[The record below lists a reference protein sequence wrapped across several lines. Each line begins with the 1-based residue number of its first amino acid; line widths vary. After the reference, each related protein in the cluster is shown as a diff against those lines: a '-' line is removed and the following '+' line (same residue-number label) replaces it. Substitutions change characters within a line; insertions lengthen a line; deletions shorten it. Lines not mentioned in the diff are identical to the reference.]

1 MKLAM
6 VGTGYVG
13 LVTGTCFAQMGNT
26 VTCVDIDEKK
36 VAGLRNGIIPIYE
49 PGLEALVQEN
59 VKNKSLTFTTSLE
72 DALKTAE
79 VVFIAVGTPMGED
92 GSADLQ
98 YVLKVATDI
107 GRFMV
112 GPVVVVDKSTVP
124 VGTADKVK
132 AAIAGALKARG
143 VTHKFAV
150 VSNPEF
156 LKEGAAID
164 DFMKPDRVVIG
175 ADDPEALETM
185 RELYGPFTFSRD
197 RFIGMDVR
205 SAEMTKYAA
214 NAMLATKISFMNEVA
229 NICERVGADVNKVR
243 VGIGSDARI
252 GYSFIYPGC
261 GYGGSCFP
269 KDVRALEKTALDHG
283 YTPRI
288 LQAVEGVNKDQKKV
302 LGAKVVKRFG
312 EDLKGH
318 TFAVWGLAFKPET
331 DDMREA
337 SALTLIDDLTR
348 RGAQIA
354 VYDPKA
360 MDEAKKHYLAENKAV
375 RYCES
380 KYDALNGASAL
391 LLVTEWKEFRSPDFD
406 EIGSRLKQKV
416 IIDGRNQYQ
425 ADRITAQG
433 FEYHPIGVRTGIQ
446 G

>member
-1 MKLAM
+1 MKLTM

-36 VAGLRNGIIPIYE
+36 VQRLLDGQIPIFE
-49 PGLEALVQEN
+49 PGLEELVREN
-59 VKNKSLTFTTSLE
+59 VKKGSLSFTTSLAS
-72 DALKTAE
+72 ALKACDI
-79 VVFIAVGTPMGED
+79 VFIAVGTPMGED

-98 YVLKVATDI
+98 YVLKVAGDI

-112 GPVVVVDKSTVP
+112 HPLVVVDKSTVP

-132 AAIAGALKARG
+132 AEISAALKARG
-143 VTHKFAV
+143 SDLTFSV

-175 ADDPEALETM
+175 ADNHEALETM
-185 RELYGPFTFSRD
+185 RELYRPFIFIND
-197 RFIGMDVR
+197 RFIAMDIR

-243 VGIGSDARI
+243 VGIGSDSRI

-269 KDVRALEKTALDHG
+269 KDVQALGKTALDHG
-283 YTPRI
+283 YTPRL
-288 LQAVEGVNKDQKKV
+288 LQAVEDVNQDQKKV
-302 LGAKVVKRFG
+302 LGTKIRARFG
-312 EDLKGH
+312 SDLRGK
-318 TFAVWGLAFKPET
+318 TFALWGLAFNPET

-337 SALTLIDDLTR
+337 SALTLVADLTSA
-348 RGAQIA
+348 GARIVA
-354 VYDPKA
+354 YDPKA
-360 MDEAKKHYLAENKAV
+360 MDEARLHYLKGNSLVTYA
-375 RYCES
+375 ES
-380 KYDALNGASAL
+380 KYDALKGADAL
-391 LLVTEWKEFRSPDFD
+391 VLVTEWKEFRSPDF
-406 EIGSRLKQKV
+406 EEMAKLLKGK
-416 IIDGRNQYQ
+416 ILFDGRNQYSR
-425 ADRITAQG
+425 DRLAPLG
-433 FEYHPIGVRTGIQ
+433 FEYHPIGLPTASKV
-446 G
+446 